1 MGNYYDVLEVKR
13 DASIND
19 IKKSY
24 RKLALKYHPDKN
36 PGDTIAENKFKE
48 INNAFE
54 IIGNEE
60 KRNKYNME
68 LDGIGPHISTNIRN
82 PMDIFKQFHQ
92 MHNINNNKFNIN
104 INFNNSNNAVSQT
117 TRQSTRIQ
125 GNIKI
130 TEIITEKVDANG
142 NKSVQKQII
151 QQQI

>member
-1 MGNYYDVLEVKR
+1 MGNYYDILEVKR

-60 KRNKYNME
+60 KRTE
-68 LDGIGPHISTNIRN
+68 LTKDIG
-82 PMDIFKQFHQ
+82 KW
-92 MHNINNNKFNIN
+92 K
-104 INFNNSNNAVSQT
+104 AQT
-117 TRQSTRIQ
+117 EMANEIELQ
-125 GNIKI
+125 IKI
-130 TEIITEKVDANG
+130 FD
-142 NKSVQKQII
+142 S
-151 QQQI
+151 

>member
-82 PMDIFKQFHQ
+82 PMDIFKQFNQ
-92 MHNINNNKFNIN
+92 MHNNFNIN

-130 TEIITEKVDANG
+130 TEIITEKIDANG

>member
-1 MGNYYDVLEVKR
+1 MGNYYDILEVKR

-92 MHNINNNKFNIN
+92 MHNNFNIN
-104 INFNNSNNAVSQT
+104 INFNNSNSNAVSQT

-130 TEIITEKVDANG
+130 TEIITEKIDVNG

>member
-82 PMDIFKQFHQ
+82 PMDIFKQFNQ
-92 MHNINNNKFNIN
+92 MHNNFNIN

>member
-92 MHNINNNKFNIN
+92 MHNNFNIN
-104 INFNNSNNAVSQT
+104 INFNNSNSNAVSQT

-130 TEIITEKVDANG
+130 TEIITEKADANG

>member
-1 MGNYYDVLEVKR
+1 MGNYYDILEVKR

-82 PMDIFKQFHQ
+82 PMDIFKQFNQ
-92 MHNINNNKFNIN
+92 MHNNFNIN

>member
-1 MGNYYDVLEVKR
+1 MGNYYDVLQVKR

-82 PMDIFKQFHQ
+82 PMDIFKQFNQ
-92 MHNINNNKFNIN
+92 MHNNFNIN

-130 TEIITEKVDANG
+130 TEIITEKIDANG

>member
-1 MGNYYDVLEVKR
+1 MGNYYDILEVKR
-13 DASIND
+13 DASTND

-82 PMDIFKQFHQ
+82 PMDIFKQFNQ
-92 MHNINNNKFNIN
+92 MHNNFNIN
-104 INFNNSNNAVSQT
+104 INFNNSNSNAVSQT

>member
-1 MGNYYDVLEVKR
+1 MGNYYDILEVKR

-82 PMDIFKQFHQ
+82 PMDIFKQFNQ
-92 MHNINNNKFNIN
+92 MHNNFNIN

-130 TEIITEKVDANG
+130 TEIIINP
-142 NKSVQKQII
+142 ILLI
-151 QQQI
+151 LF

>member
-1 MGNYYDVLEVKR
+1 MGNYYDILEVKR

-82 PMDIFKQFHQ
+82 PMDIFKQFNQ
-92 MHNINNNKFNIN
+92 MHNNFNIN

-130 TEIITEKVDANG
+130 TEIITEKIDANG

>member
-1 MGNYYDVLEVKR
+1 MGNYYDILEVKR
-13 DASIND
+13 DASTND

-92 MHNINNNKFNIN
+92 MHNNFNIN
-104 INFNNSNNAVSQT
+104 INFNNSNSNAVSQT

>member
-1 MGNYYDVLEVKR
+1 MGNYYDILEVKR

-60 KRNKYNME
+60 KRNQYNME
-68 LDGIGPHISTNIRN
+68 LDGIGHHISNSFIN
-82 PMDIFKQFHQ
+82 PMDIFKQFQQ
-92 MHNINNNKFNIN
+92 MQNNRFNIN
-104 INFNNSNNAVSQT
+104 INFNNSSNVVSQT
-117 TRQSTRIQ
+117 TRQSTKIQ

>member
-1 MGNYYDVLEVKR
+1 MGNYYDILEVKR
-13 DASIND
+13 DSSIND

-92 MHNINNNKFNIN
+92 MHNNFNIN
-104 INFNNSNNAVSQT
+104 INFNNSNSNAVSQT